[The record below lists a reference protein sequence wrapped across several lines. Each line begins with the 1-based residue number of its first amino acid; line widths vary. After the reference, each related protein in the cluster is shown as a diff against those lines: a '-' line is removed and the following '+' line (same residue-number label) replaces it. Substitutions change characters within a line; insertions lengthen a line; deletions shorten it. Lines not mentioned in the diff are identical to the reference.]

1 MKILATFFLIAN
13 KSWFTVIENEVIFFP
28 MNISVMSISNFTQL
42 CGSCCRSTIIVKH
55 EEEEE
60 QYGG

>member
-13 KSWFTVIENEVIFFP
+13 KSWFTVIQNEVIFFP
-28 MNISVMSISNFTQL
+28 MHISVMSISNFTQL
-42 CGSCCRSTIIVKH
+42 CGSYCRSTIIVKH
-55 EEEEE
+55 EEEE

>member
-28 MNISVMSISNFTQL
+28 MHISVMSIYLILYN
-42 CGSCCRSTIIVKH
+42 CVEAVAEVR
-55 EEEEE
+55 
-60 QYGG
+60 

>member
-13 KSWFTVIENEVIFFP
+13 KSWFTVIENEAIFIP
-28 MNISVMSISNFTQL
+28 MHISVMSISNFTQL

-55 EEEEE
+55 EEKE
-60 QYGG
+60 QYVG